1 MNKEIL
7 NVELSKLVPYEKNS
21 RTHTQEQIEQIAS
34 SIQEFGFTNPVLID
48 ENNSVLAGHG
58 RVKAAELLELNDV
71 PTLKVTGLSDKQK
84 RAYVIADNKL
94 ALNATW
100 NDDILQTELQDL
112 FNSDFDLSILGL
124 NENEINSF
132 LGDSLNDISDE
143 KDFVG
148 AEEITLDD
156 IDNFAHECPRCGFN
170 FND

>member
-84 RAYVIADNKL
+84 RAYVIAD
-94 ALNATW
+94 T
-100 NDDILQTELQDL
+100 
-112 FNSDFDLSILGL
+112 S
-124 NENEINSF
+124 
-132 LGDSLNDISDE
+132 
-143 KDFVG
+143 
-148 AEEITLDD
+148 
-156 IDNFAHECPRCGFN
+156 
-170 FND
+170 

>member
-94 ALNATW
+94 ALNAT
-100 NDDILQTELQDL
+100 
-112 FNSDFDLSILGL
+112 
-124 NENEINSF
+124 
-132 LGDSLNDISDE
+132 
-143 KDFVG
+143 
-148 AEEITLDD
+148 
-156 IDNFAHECPRCGFN
+156 
-170 FND
+170 